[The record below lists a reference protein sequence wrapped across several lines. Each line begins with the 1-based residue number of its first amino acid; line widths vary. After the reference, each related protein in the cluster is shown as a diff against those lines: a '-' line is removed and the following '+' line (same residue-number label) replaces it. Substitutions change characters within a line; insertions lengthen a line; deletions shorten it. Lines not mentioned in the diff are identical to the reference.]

1 MHKGI
6 WSWARRLRC
15 CCSLVGLTGLLGALQ
30 LQSKEVPRLWL
41 RKKVLKM
48 KSCFFD
54 IRTLEKYVPRVLKI
68 CLGVLCC
75 WVHLQRR
82 GSSGSC
88 EHLHLFGDRTGVGIC
103 LIVREVR

>member
-1 MHKGI
+1 
-6 WSWARRLRC
+6 
-15 CCSLVGLTGLLGALQ
+15 VGLTGLLGALQ